1 MGDVLLAEAG
11 QDPPG
16 VSWQGVKRAEG
27 TPRRRTN
34 TPAPPSARMDA
45 VTAASSP
52 GPRCAVPTSLC
63 GSPLPLL
70 VPSQALQ
77 QKPASPHREGPK
89 ARALRSC
96 FAAPKDLGCFGS
108 FPCRVQGFAPAAAG
122 GSAGGA
128 GCGVS
133 GVAGGLPKIPAVSPR
148 AAGLRRLQFASE
160 TGKEKREILQFSK
173 WLRGEVE
180 VAAQAGDGCGV
191 QTSATPP
198 TCKCPRTPPAPT
210 CAKKSLQ
217 TRAGHEDP
225 TDPSLAPSHPR
236 GRGCPGRGG
245 PERIPG
251 CQVGAKSPLPEFGW
265 PPASPHVPHASALQP
280 SASPGCLPSQPH
292 SHGPTSLAPQKARER
307 SDEPGTGRHPWVPN
321 TARLLPGHG
330 GAPKPVLPAPK
341 PLCPRPRPLH
351 RFLPSPCPPTHR
363 WGRRR
368 GAGARRRA
376 WRLAPPRRRAG
387 GGRLWAWRGAAGS
400 RPSGAPAPSLW
411 EGRGLGSRRRVA
423 CACPPPLYP
432 DEASGN
438 EPGLR
443 AGRGWGGPQ
452 RIELCTASDVG
463 ESFPPLPPQP

>member
-1 MGDVLLAEAG
+1 MDGARGAHGQRQHPVPSPHVQLLLALAQEEDVVVGDVLLAEAG

-34 TPAPPSARMDA
+34 TPAPPSARMDV

-52 GPRCAVPTSLC
+52 IPRCAVPTSLC

-96 FAAPKDLGCFGS
+96 FAALKDLGCFGS

-122 GSAGGA
+122 GSACGA

-198 TCKCPRTPPAPT
+198 TYKWPGHLQHLLVPKNPYRHGQGTRILLTPRWLHHTPEAEDALDGVALSGSPAARWVLKALCQNLGGRQPHPT
-210 CAKKSLQ
+210 CPTLQ
-217 TRAGHEDP
+217 PCSRLHHRAASPPSP
-225 TDPSLAPSHPR
+225 TAMAPHPWPHRRR
-236 GRGCPGRGG
+236 GRDLTSQGPASTHGCPT
-245 PERIPG
+245 
-251 CQVGAKSPLPEFGW
+251 
-265 PPASPHVPHASALQP
+265 PAAS
-280 SASPGCLPSQPH
+280 SQ
-292 SHGPTSLAPQKARER
+292 
-307 SDEPGTGRHPWVPN
+307 GTE
-321 TARLLPGHG
+321 A
-330 GAPKPVLPAPK
+330 
-341 PLCPRPRPLH
+341 
-351 RFLPSPCPPTHR
+351 LPSPCSPLPSHFVPVPIPSTGFSPLR
-363 WGRRR
+363 
-368 GAGARRRA
+368 
-376 WRLAPPRRRAG
+376 APPLTAGEGDAGQGLGAEHGGWHHHAAEQAEGGCGHG
-387 GGRLWAWRGAAGS
+387 GGRQARAPRGPRH
-400 RPSGAPAPSLW
+400 RPCGKG
-411 EGRGLGSRRRVA
+411 EG
-423 CACPPPLYP
+423 
-432 DEASGN
+432 
-438 EPGLR
+438 
-443 AGRGWGGPQ
+443 
-452 RIELCTASDVG
+452 
-463 ESFPPLPPQP
+463 